1 MSDEPLQTIEE
12 TVNAFYPD
20 ATTEPLE
27 VLTEE
32 AATDEKPA
40 EVVAESSEDDTK
52 EVEEEAS
59 DDTDENKDD
68 DSDNLVY
75 EINGKDYSAK
85 DIELLESGQL
95 MQADYTKKTQALAQD
110 REKLDSD
117 VTLLSESITKTNDLA
132 AQLEVLVGED
142 KDINWAELKEDDP
155 DEYIKLKERADS
167 RKSKLEEVKA
177 NNQTSNAP
185 QVDVEAERVKLVEA
199 NPQWLKDSKP
209 TQAYKDDM
217 QGLNDFYQ
225 KGEWTQDQVN
235 LVNGNAKLAQLVI
248 ESIRSKKEQ
257 ASTDSKKASAK
268 KKIIATPKSGKAKVD
283 QSTMSAE
290 EVFYGSN

>member
-12 TVNAFYPD
+12 TVSAFYPD

-40 EVVAESSEDDTK
+40 ELVEESNEDTIE

-68 DSDNLVY
+68 EGDNLVY

-167 RKSKLEEVKA
+167 RKSKLDEVKA
-177 NNQTSNAP
+177 NNQTSNVP

-199 NPQWLKDSKP
+199 NPQWVKDSKP

-225 KGEWTQDQVN
+225 EGGWTQDQVN

-268 KKIIATPKSGKAKVD
+268 KKIIATPKSGKTKVD

>member
-1 MSDEPLQTIEE
+1 MSDELLQTIEE

-52 EVEEEAS
+52 EAEEEAS

-132 AQLEVLVGED
+132 AQLEVLVDED

-177 NNQTSNAP
+177 NNQTSNVP

-225 KGEWTQDQVN
+225 EGEWTQDQVN

>member
-1 MSDEPLQTIEE
+1 MTTLKKLKRKQ
-12 TVNAFYPD
+12 
-20 ATTEPLE
+20 ATTQ
-27 VLTEE
+27 T
-32 AATDEKPA
+32 
-40 EVVAESSEDDTK
+40 
-52 EVEEEAS
+52 
-59 DDTDENKDD
+59 
-68 DSDNLVY
+68 
-75 EINGKDYSAK
+75 INGKDYSAK

-177 NNQTSNAP
+177 NNQTSNVT

-199 NPQWLKDSKP
+199 NPQWVKDSKP

-217 QGLNDFYQ
+217 QGLNDFYHE
-225 KGEWTQDQVN
+225 GEWTQDQVN

>member
-167 RKSKLEEVKA
+167 RKSKLDEVKA
-177 NNQTSNAP
+177 NNQTSNVT